1 MIIYVHTYHKSFIK
15 IVDRAICRNLRCLN
29 KANSN
34 VDCTVMSLTQVKLL
48 EIEGQLSEA
57 LNKESESSNNIER
70 LQKDISQYK

>member
-1 MIIYVHTYHKSFIK
+1 
-15 IVDRAICRNLRCLN
+15 
-29 KANSN
+29 
-34 VDCTVMSLTQVKLL
+34 MSLTQVKLL